1 MGKGEYSGEMGVIVR
16 KKVTMAGVLGL
27 MLEVGDILLPAGSR
41 LEAWRR
47 SKGLKLIDWEK
58 HFPSQVERVV
68 GRLARKGWV
77 DRQET
82 AKGVKIIIT
91 EAGRKQILLFKLE
104 ELRPKK
110 GKWDGKWRM
119 VFFDVEEKKRKK
131 RDDLRRYLER
141 LGFWQ
146 MQKSVWVCPYNC
158 EDEVKYLREVLEV
171 PHEVKL
177 GVLEKVENDRELKE
191 IFGL

>member
-1 MGKGEYSGEMGVIVR
+1 MSKEEYSGEMEMTVR
-16 KKVTMAGVLGL
+16 RKVTMKGVLGL

-82 AKGVKIIIT
+82 AAGIKIIIT
-91 EAGRKQILLFKLE
+91 GAGRKQVLLFKLE
-104 ELRPKK
+104 ELQPKK
-110 GKWDGKWRM
+110 GKWDGKWRLA
-119 VFFDVEEKKRKK
+119 FFDVEEVKRKK
-131 RDDLRRYLER
+131 RDDLRRYLKK

-146 MQKSVWVCPYNC
+146 MQRSVWVCPYDC
-158 EDEVKYLREVLEV
+158 EDEVKYLREVLGV

-177 GVLEKVENDRELKE
+177 GVLEKVENDRELRE

>member
-1 MGKGEYSGEMGVIVR
+1 MKKMTVIVK
-16 KKVTMAGVLGL
+16 KKVTMRGVLGL

-47 SKGLKLIDWEK
+47 SKGLRLIDWEK
-58 HFPSQVERVV
+58 YFPSQVERVA

-82 AKGVKIIIT
+82 AEGAKITIT
-91 EAGRKQILLFKLE
+91 EAGRKQVLLFKLE
-104 ELRPKK
+104 ELQPKK
-110 GKWDGKWRM
+110 EKWDGKWRM
-119 VFFDVEEKKRKK
+119 VFFDVEEAKRKR
-131 RDDLRRYLER
+131 RDDLRRYLKK

-146 MQKSVWVCPYNC
+146 MQRSVWVCPYDC
-158 EDEVKYLREVLEV
+158 ENEVKYLREILEV

-177 GVLEKVENDRELKE
+177 GVLEKVENDRELRE